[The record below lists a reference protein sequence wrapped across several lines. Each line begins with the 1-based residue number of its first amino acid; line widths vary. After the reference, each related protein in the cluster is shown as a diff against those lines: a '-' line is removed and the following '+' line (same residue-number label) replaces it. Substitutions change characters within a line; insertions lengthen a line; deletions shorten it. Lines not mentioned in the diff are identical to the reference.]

1 MKYGLIG
8 ERLSHSFSPEL
19 HARLAEYDYELCE
32 LEREELG
39 AFMSARDFCGINVT
53 MPYKAS
59 VIPYLDSISEEA
71 ARLGSVNTVVNR
83 GGRLFGYNTD
93 ILGMRELISHARANV
108 RGRKVLILG
117 TGGTARTA
125 AFCASDL
132 GGDNIFLVSREPSS
146 HTDLPF
152 PVIDYATAYE
162 KHSDADIIINATPV
176 GMYPN
181 VGESPIELEGFSR
194 LSVVIDAIYNP
205 LRTRLITDAHR
216 LDIRAEGGLYMLV
229 AQAVYASELF
239 LDIDS
244 RRKEIGR
251 LYSELLREKENI
263 VLIGMPTSG
272 KTTVGRILSQELGR
286 EFCVT
291 DDIIERELGYTI
303 SEYFEHHTEGEF
315 RDLEARVINEVSSR
329 SGVIIS
335 TGGGCILRTE
345 NIDALRS
352 TGRIYFIDR
361 SIGKL
366 FPTNDRPL
374 SRTRSDVERLY
385 RSRYMIYR
393 ALCDVRIDGDATPTE
408 VARQI
413 REEFFSDEDIDT

>member
-19 HARLAEYDYELCE
+19 HSRLAGYDYELCE
-32 LEREELG
+32 LGEQELG
-39 AFMSARDFCGINVT
+39 AFMRARDFCGINVT
-53 MPYKAS
+53 IPYKAS
-59 VIPYLDSISEEA
+59 VIPYLDWISEEA

-93 ILGMRELISHARANV
+93 ILGMRELISHVGADI
-108 RGRKVLILG
+108 RGKKVLVLG

-125 AFCASDL
+125 AFCARDL
-132 GGDNIFLVSREPSS
+132 GAMEIFLISREPSS

-152 PVIDYATAYE
+152 PVIDYATAYGE
-162 KHSDADIIINATPV
+162 HSDADIIINATPV

-181 VGESPIELEGFSR
+181 TKECPIELEGFSR
-194 LSVVIDAIYNP
+194 LSAVIDAIYNP
-205 LRTRLITDAHR
+205 LRTRLITEAHR
-216 LDIRAEGGLYMLV
+216 LGIRAEGGLYMLV
-229 AQAVYASELF
+229 AQAVYASALF
-239 LDIDS
+239 LGIEPRHED
-244 RRKEIGR
+244 IGR

-286 EFCVT
+286 ELCVT

-303 SEYFEHHTEGEF
+303 SEYFEHHSESEF
-315 RDLEARVINEVSSR
+315 RDLEARVINEVSAR

-345 NIDALRS
+345 NIEALRS

-361 SIGKL
+361 SVGKL
-366 FPTNDRPL
+366 FPTDNRPL
-374 SRTRSDVERLY
+374 ARTRSDVERLY

-393 ALCDVRIDGDATPTE
+393 SLCDIRIDGDATPTE